1 MTFQTR
7 DESGLVADRTRSRG
21 TASFWR
27 RSDRFSTVRR
37 EILLLALCLPIAAC
51 GGVSTGVRSP
61 CFKGSPTALSFADS
75 SQTAL
80 SPSRD
85 EGCDFQSF

>member
-21 TASFWR
+21 TAGFGATALFSKGR
-27 RSDRFSTVRR
+27 RA
-37 EILLLALCLPIAAC
+37 ILVLAFCLPIAAC